1 MKTVFVLTL
10 LALGVHGAVA
20 VTHSLTYF
28 YTASRGIPSF
38 PEFVTVG
45 LVDEQPISYY
55 DSTQRREV
63 PKQEWMEQTAD
74 EEYWEK
80 QTQIS
85 RATEQRFKASINTVI
100 QRLNQTEGPHIVQN
114 MYGCEWDDK
123 TGKVNGFNQFGY
135 NGEDYI
141 VFNLE
146 TETWIAPKHQAMITK
161 MKWDRDE
168 AKIQKDKMYLT
179 GVCVDWLKKYLEFG
193 KESLMRTELPTI
205 SLLQKS
211 SSSPVTCHASGFYPN
226 RAMLFWTKDG
236 HELYEGVDPGEIL
249 PNHDGTFQKSVEL
262 DVSSVPSG
270 DWGRYHCVF
279 QLSGVKE
286 DVLTQLDKD
295 SIRTNERKM
304 HMSPISI
311 TVCIIPALVVSV
323 ALLCAVVLFLK
334 IKNYGTEAKSPL
346 YPPSYSE
353 VESHP
358 KA

>member
-100 QRLNQTEGPHIVQN
+100 QRLNQTE
-114 MYGCEWDDK
+114 
-123 TGKVNGFNQFGY
+123 
-135 NGEDYI
+135 
-141 VFNLE
+141 
-146 TETWIAPKHQAMITK
+146 
-161 MKWDRDE
+161 
-168 AKIQKDKMYLT
+168 
-179 GVCVDWLKKYLEFG
+179 
-193 KESLMRTELPTI
+193 ELPTI

-262 DVSSVPSG
+262 DVSSVPLG